1 MNVGKFVNSP
11 IVVAIVVIASAFV
24 LVNSAK
30 PTGAQEIRGVYDE
43 LTKIME
49 ESSEGEKKLVVQN
62 FITELGSQISEGFS
76 AAFEGSKEE
85 EKQKLRE
92 LLDTKKKL
100 RIADV
105 KRIQSQWPGREN
117 YIFTIK
123 NESERIV
130 GNLKLNYRF
139 QNGDV
144 LVDAENK
151 WINEIQALE
160 PNEEVALKVD
170 RTLPKEASEKVSSN
184 QLTVSVIS
192 LEIKNI

>member
-1 MNVGKFVNSP
+1 MNVREFVNSP
-11 IVVAIVVIASAFV
+11 IVVAIVVIVSAFV
-24 LVNSAK
+24 LVNSTR

-62 FITELGSQISEGFS
+62 FITELGSQIREGFS
-76 AAFEGSKEE
+76 AAFEGNKEE

-92 LLDTKKKL
+92 FLDTKKKV
-100 RIADV
+100 RIV
-105 KRIQSQWPGREN
+105 NIKRIQSQWPGREN

-170 RTLPKEASEKVSSN
+170 RTLPQDASDQVMSN
-184 QLTVSVIS
+184 RLTVTVIA

>member
-1 MNVGKFVNSP
+1 MNVWKFSNSP
-11 IVVAIVVIASAFV
+11 IVVAIVLIASAFV
-24 LVNSAK
+24 LVKSANPK
-30 PTGAQEIRGVYDE
+30 GAQEIRGVYDE

-62 FITELGSQISEGFS
+62 FIAELGSQISEGFS
-76 AAFEGSKEE
+76 AAFKGNKEE
-85 EKQKLRE
+85 EKRKLRE
-92 LLDTKKKL
+92 FVDTRKKI
-100 RIADV
+100 RVIDI
-105 KRIQSQWPGREN
+105 KRIKSQWPGREN

-123 NESERIV
+123 NESERII

-139 QNGDV
+139 QNDDV

-170 RTLPKEASEKVSSN
+170 RTLPQDASEKVISN

-192 LEIKNI
+192 LEIKTM

>member
-76 AAFEGSKEE
+76 AAFEGNKEE

-100 RIADV
+100 RIADI
-105 KRIQSQWPGREN
+105 KRIKSQWPGREN

>member
-1 MNVGKFVNSP
+1 MNIREFVNSP

-76 AAFEGSKEE
+76 AAFEGNKEE
-85 EKQKLRE
+85 EKQELRE
-92 LLDTKKKL
+92 LLDTKKK
-100 RIADV
+100 V
-105 KRIQSQWPGREN
+105 KIVNIKQIQSQWPGREN

-123 NESERIV
+123 NESDRII

-170 RTLPKEASEKVSSN
+170 RTLPQDASEKVISN
-184 QLTVSVIS
+184 QLTVSVIA
-192 LEIKNI
+192 LEIKNL

>member
-76 AAFEGSKEE
+76 AAFEGNKEE
-85 EKQKLRE
+85 EKQKLRA
-92 LLDTKKKL
+92 LLATKKPVQIVAL
-100 RIADV
+100 
-105 KRIQSQWPGREN
+105 KRIESQWPGREN

-130 GNLKLNYRF
+130 GNLKLNYKF

-170 RTLPKEASEKVSSN
+170 RTLPKDASEKVTSN